1 MGKKYGIV
9 CYRGPRT
16 GVVFF
21 FIGPVLPLASKGET
35 WRAGSYCLGLNWCA
49 SAKHALFLGICHVI
63 LTKGEGVLKNTL
75 VWKRQNNTLRPKKGR
90 DQERDH
96 RNDRDVLLEWGT
108 FVPWQAKLVYLTSLA
123 KLLTQNTLLHFFF
136 WV

>member
-1 MGKKYGIV
+1 M

-21 FIGPVLPLASKGET
+21 FIGPVLPLAPKGET

-49 SAKHALFLGICHVI
+49 FAKLSLFLGICHVI

-75 VWKRQNNTLRPKKGR
+75 AWKRQNNTLRPKK
-90 DQERDH
+90 DVI
-96 RNDRDVLLEWGT
+96 RNVITGMIGMFCLNGVHSFLG
-108 FVPWQAKLVYLTSLA
+108 K
-123 KLLTQNTLLHFFF
+123 QNWFI
-136 WV
+136 